1 MSTIEEYQALLKKA
15 RAALPE
21 DLASGERWSLPPA
34 DIIKEGRFTL
44 LRNFRDL
51 VSAVRRDETHLS
63 KYLLSQLGTAGQIDG
78 DRLIFTGRVTDQN
91 VMSRLDD
98 YVATYV
104 QCSECGSPD
113 TKLVR
118 NDRVQVLQ
126 CEACG
131 AHHPVKARKGVRKA
145 DAAGNQVREGS
156 TVELT
161 IEKVGSKGQG
171 MVEMDGY
178 TVVVPGQ
185 KEGTTLKARI
195 TRITGKIAI
204 GEPVE

>member
-1 MSTIEEYQALLKKA
+1 MSSLEEYQALLQKA

-34 DIIKEGRFTL
+34 EIMKEGRFTV

-51 VSAVRRDETHLS
+51 LAAVRRDEDHLA
-63 KYLLSQLGTAGQIDG
+63 KYLLQQLATAGQIDG
-78 DRLIFTGRVTDQN
+78 DRLIFTGRVTDQQ
-91 VMSRLDD
+91 VMGRLDD

-113 TKLVR
+113 TKLGK

-145 DAAGNQVREGS
+145 AAGQGVREGAEIE
-156 TVELT
+156 VT
-161 IEKVGSKGQG
+161 ISKVGNKGQG
-171 MVEMDGY
+171 MASVDNY
-178 TVVVPGQ
+178 TVVVPDQ
-185 KEGTTLKARI
+185 KEGSTLKVRI
-195 TRITGKIAI
+195 TRITGSIAV
-204 GEPVE
+204 GEPLE